1 MKLWKRRFRPGVFVK
16 TTNQLLVR
24 YGVLLRE
31 ITLENGRSTELWEVK
46 LFPDNEIQVY
56 PLSHLQKVK
65 TLDLPEQYYSG
76 VTTTGKKSTNCK
88 HDHGRKI
95 LDATCCICGEQM
107 CKEVIASYPCGHA
120 LHAQCFMRYHQQS
133 DFGAN
138 RCPICRKHYV
148 LGEGDCTYFGPVE
161 I

>member
-24 YGVLLRE
+24 YGVLLRK
-31 ITLENGRSTELWEVK
+31 ITLDNGRSTELWEVK
-46 LFPDNEIQVY
+46 LFPDNEIHVY
-56 PLSHLQKVK
+56 PLSNLQKVK

-76 VTTTGKKSTNCK
+76 VTKKGIEWK
-88 HDHGRKI
+88 HEQGRKI
-95 LDATCCICGEQM
+95 LDFTCCVCGEQM
-107 CKEVIASYPCGHA
+107 SKEVLASYPCGHA

-138 RCPICRKHYV
+138 RCPICRKHYY
-148 LGEGDCTYFGPVE
+148 LGDGEYSSFGPVE
-161 I
+161 V